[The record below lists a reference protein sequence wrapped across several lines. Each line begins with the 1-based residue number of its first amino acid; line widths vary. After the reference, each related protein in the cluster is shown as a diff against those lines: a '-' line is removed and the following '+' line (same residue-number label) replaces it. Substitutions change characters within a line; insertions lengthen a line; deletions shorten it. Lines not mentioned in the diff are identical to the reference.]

1 MRLAFYLLRHV
12 AGPVRRRSGLPKAG
26 QAGRPVM
33 PGMRPIGQ
41 AGHPGMPG
49 MPVVSCALR
58 LLKAW
63 QFLTSRSDTIGTG
76 RGVKQGIGARDNLNV
91 VNLGKG

>member
-26 QAGRPVM
+26 QAGR
-33 PGMRPIGQ
+33 
-41 AGHPGMPG
+41 PGMPG

>member
-12 AGPVRRRSGLPKAG
+12 AGPVRRRSGLPKDG
-26 QAGRPVM
+26 QAGRPGM

-41 AGHPGMPG
+41 AGMPG

-63 QFLTSRSDTIGTG
+63 QFLTSRSVTIGTG

-91 VNLGKG
+91 VNLGK